1 MSITRNPALA
11 SSATSLLIVGTKK
24 RFDAVKRLVV
34 GGLCTAVL
42 GGAASVYATESLRP
56 DPGIQSTEKKQI
68 MPKNNKVVPTA
79 EYNAVIAV
87 AQKYVDGLR
96 SGSVEG
102 VAEAF
107 HKDAVMYGFT
117 NGKLLGGSIR
127 NLFDFVKQ
135 NGKAPD
141 ITTRLDVLAITPTT
155 AVVRV
160 DMEKDA
166 IGADYN
172 DYLTLIKIDGNWKVI
187 AKVYHQFE
195 G

>member
-1 MSITRNPALA
+1 MS
-11 SSATSLLIVGTKK
+11 
-24 RFDAVKRLVV
+24 
-34 GGLCTAVL
+34 
-42 GGAASVYATESLRP
+42 
-56 DPGIQSTEKKQI
+56 
-68 MPKNNKVVPTA
+68 KNIKTVPTRD
-79 EYNAVIAV
+79 YDAVIAT
-87 AQKYVDGLR
+87 ASKYVEGLR
-96 SGSVEG
+96 VGSVKG

-117 NGKLLGGSIR
+117 NGELLGGPIK
-127 NLFDFVKQ
+127 NLYDFVQK

-172 DYLTLIKIDGNWKVI
+172 DFLTLIKLDGTWKVI

>member
-1 MSITRNPALA
+1 MS
-11 SSATSLLIVGTKK
+11 
-24 RFDAVKRLVV
+24 
-34 GGLCTAVL
+34 
-42 GGAASVYATESLRP
+42 
-56 DPGIQSTEKKQI
+56 
-68 MPKNNKVVPTA
+68 KNIKAVPTS
-79 EYNAVIAV
+79 EYNAVIAT
-87 AQKYVDGLR
+87 ANLYVEGLR
-96 SGSVEG
+96 VGSAEG
-102 VAEAF
+102 VAQAF

-117 NGKLLGGSIR
+117 NGELLGGPIK
-127 NLFDFVKQ
+127 NLFDFVQK
-135 NGKAPD
+135 NGKAPE

-172 DYLTLIKIDGNWKVI
+172 DYLTLIKIDGAWKVI

>member
-1 MSITRNPALA
+1 MSKN
-11 SSATSLLIVGTKK
+11 
-24 RFDAVKRLVV
+24 VK
-34 GGLCTAVL
+34 
-42 GGAASVYATESLRP
+42 S
-56 DPGIQSTEKKQI
+56 
-68 MPKNNKVVPTA
+68 VPTRD
-79 EYNAVIAV
+79 YDAVIAV

-96 SGSVEG
+96 IGNIEG
-102 VAEAF
+102 VAAAF

-117 NGKLLGGSIR
+117 NGELLGGPIS
-127 NLFDFVKQ
+127 NLFEFVKK
-135 NGKAPD
+135 NGKAPE
-141 ITTRLDVLAITPTT
+141 IVTRLDVLAITPTT

-172 DYLTLIKIDGNWKVI
+172 DYLTLIKIDSDWKVI

>member
-1 MSITRNPALA
+1 MN
-11 SSATSLLIVGTKK
+11 KN
-24 RFDAVKRLVV
+24 VK
-34 GGLCTAVL
+34 A
-42 GGAASVYATESLRP
+42 
-56 DPGIQSTEKKQI
+56 
-68 MPKNNKVVPTA
+68 VPTA

-87 AQKYVDGLR
+87 AQQYVDGLR
-96 SGSVEG
+96 EGSVEAVG
-102 VAEAF
+102 QAF
-107 HKDAVMYGFT
+107 HRDAVMYGFT
-117 NGKLLGGSIR
+117 NGELLGGPIT
-127 NLFDFVKQ
+127 NLFDFVKK
-135 NGKAPD
+135 NGNAPE

-172 DYLTLIKIDGNWKVI
+172 DYLTLIRIDGKWQVI

>member
-1 MSITRNPALA
+1 MSTNIKA
-11 SSATSLLIVGTKK
+11 
-24 RFDAVKRLVV
+24 
-34 GGLCTAVL
+34 
-42 GGAASVYATESLRP
+42 
-56 DPGIQSTEKKQI
+56 
-68 MPKNNKVVPTA
+68 VPTA

-96 SGSVEG
+96 VGSAQQ

-117 NGKLLGGSIR
+117 NGELLGGPIS
-127 NLFDFVKQ
+127 NLYDFVEK
-135 NGKAPD
+135 NGRAPE

-172 DYLTLIKIDGNWKVI
+172 DCLTLIRMNGQWQVI
-187 AKVYHQFE
+187 TKVYHQFQV
-195 G
+195 